1 MCFSFRTLH
10 QIYNTPQITIAE
22 SQERSFSFPSSVDA
36 EFILSLEDIE
46 QFITILHSTET
57 LLCTAV
63 AWSTSDE
70 GTRHRLEVQRA
81 LFAMQASFNAE
92 LHNTLRGRDF
102 ALLAPFEDR
111 TSVCVESY
119 PRASSSNTSRSST
132 PAFNLPLGGS
142 SVNPL
147 LEVFPNPSAD
157 PEPHAA
163 VRPLRSCCRTH
174 RRKRVSSCRFCRRS
188 RRQEYLSPTREAD
201 SFSSFSSPSP
211 KRARWSPDSELSATL
226 AHSASPARD
235 FTITT
240 PSANCRRSSLHPED
254 INMCDAESTSWQHIQ
269 HSVELRTRS
278 SDCGPRNPRS
288 ATYTCPPSKN
298 SFWAQIFAEFL
309 PFL

>member
-111 TSVCVESY
+111 TSVCCRIWQDFDPGVISK
-119 PRASSSNTSRSST
+119 ST
-132 PAFNLPLGGS
+132 GRLCKR
-142 SVNPL
+142 
-147 LEVFPNPSAD
+147 
-157 PEPHAA
+157 AA
-163 VRPLRSCCRTH
+163 VGAYDFCQPMIKDGPAAALH
-174 RRKRVSSCRFCRRS
+174 AVFDVSKPIELLIPGFAT
-188 RRQEYLSPTREAD
+188 E
-201 SFSSFSSPSP
+201 
-211 KRARWSPDSELSATL
+211 ELS
-226 AHSASPARD
+226 
-235 FTITT
+235 
-240 PSANCRRSSLHPED
+240 
-254 INMCDAESTSWQHIQ
+254 
-269 HSVELRTRS
+269 
-278 SDCGPRNPRS
+278 G
-288 ATYTCPPSKN
+288 Y
-298 SFWAQIFAEFL
+298 
-309 PFL
+309 